1 MNTGKGLKNFINNFG
16 GIFLMKK
23 SELVSVI
30 AEKGG
35 WKKKDA
41 DTILNVVLDSI
52 TESLQNGEKVSITG
66 FGTFQVKERG
76 EKKCINPR
84 TKQET
89 ICPASKAPV
98 FKAGK
103 TLKEVVNK

>member
-1 MNTGKGLKNFINNFG
+1 
-16 GIFLMKK
+16 MKK

-30 AEKGG
+30 AEKGKYT
-35 WKKKDA
+35 KKEA
-41 DTILNVVLDSI
+41 DVILNIVLDSI
-52 TESLQNGEKVSITG
+52 TEALQEGDKVAITG

-84 TKQET
+84 TKLET
-89 ICPASKAPV
+89 ICPACKAPV

>member
-1 MNTGKGLKNFINNFG
+1 
-16 GIFLMKK
+16 MKK
-23 SELVSVI
+23 SELVNVI
-30 AEKGG
+30 AKKGEYT
-35 WKKKDA
+35 KKEADA
-41 DTILNVVLDSI
+41 ILNIVLDSI
-52 TESLQNGEKVSITG
+52 TEALQEGEKVAITG

-103 TLKEVVNK
+103 TLKEVINK

>member
-1 MNTGKGLKNFINNFG
+1 
-16 GIFLMKK
+16 MKK

-30 AEKGG
+30 AEKRGCS
-35 WKKKDA
+35 KKDA
-41 DTILNVVLDSI
+41 DIILNIVLDSI
-52 TESLQNGEKVSITG
+52 TEALQEGDKVSITG

>member
-1 MNTGKGLKNFINNFG
+1 
-16 GIFLMKK
+16 MKK
-23 SELVSVI
+23 SELVNVI
-30 AEKGG
+30 AEKGEYT
-35 WKKKDA
+35 KKEADA
-41 DTILNVVLDSI
+41 ILNIVLDSI
-52 TESLQNGEKVSITG
+52 TEALQSGDKVAITG

-89 ICPASKAPV
+89 ICPPSKAPV

>member
-1 MNTGKGLKNFINNFG
+1 
-16 GIFLMKK
+16 MKK

-35 WKKKDA
+35 WKKKEA
-41 DTILNVVLDSI
+41 ETILNVVLDSI

-76 EKKCINPR
+76 EQKCINPR

>member
-1 MNTGKGLKNFINNFG
+1 
-16 GIFLMKK
+16 MKK

-41 DTILNVVLDSI
+41 DVILNVVLDSI
-52 TESLQNGEKVSITG
+52 TEALQNGDKVAITG

-84 TKQET
+84 TKQEI

>member
-1 MNTGKGLKNFINNFG
+1 
-16 GIFLMKK
+16 MKK

-52 TESLQNGEKVSITG
+52 TESLQNGEKVSISG
-66 FGTFQVKERG
+66 FGTFQVTDRG

>member
-1 MNTGKGLKNFINNFG
+1 
-16 GIFLMKK
+16 MKK
-23 SELVSVI
+23 SELVNVI
-30 AEKGG
+30 AEKGEYT
-35 WKKKDA
+35 KKEAND
-41 DTILNVVLDSI
+41 ILNIVLDSI
-52 TESLQNGEKVSITG
+52 TEALQAGDKVSITG